1 MKAGILVEHPQFG
14 IGVVMEVQSHG
25 YPLIVKFYQPVNN
38 EIGSQVIAIYDINQN
53 MVYINPRH
61 VTVIR

>member
-25 YPLIVKFYQPVNN
+25 YPLIVKFYQSVNN
-38 EIGSQVIAIYDINQN
+38 EIGSKVTAIYDINQN
-53 MVYINPRH
+53 MVYIEARH
-61 VTVIR
+61 VKVIG